1 MRTTLTIDDAL
12 LADLKETAHAT
23 GEPLKAVVNRALRI
37 GLEGLRR
44 GPRRPP
50 FQPPVVSMGV
60 PRVDLTAA
68 LRLAGELE
76 DEEIARKLSLRK

>member
-12 LADLKETAHAT
+12 LADLKETAQST
-23 GEPLKAVVNRALRI
+23 GEPFKAVVNRALRI

-44 GPRRPP
+44 GPRRTS

-76 DEEIARKLSLRK
+76 DEENAREMALRR